1 MFKLN
6 NINNN
11 NNKNNNN
18 NNNIKPQNVLRNQ
31 LTMRYSFNNDQ
42 LYSYS
47 GGGNRGQLV
56 PRNEMSGTVGYNN
69 GVGFVNH
76 QNYLEQVI
84 KYQQVQLQQQQQQLL
99 FTQQQYEYSLQLQY
113 QYQLQQQLNQNRFN
127 IQRNSHIQ
135 NQPTIMNGPVTTLPD
150 SQTFGKAENM
160 YSEICYS
167 NDQRELE
174 VLEPYEIL
182 IIPKRDNTVTVR
194 DVSHVDLSKNKS
206 SRYQEMEV
214 EVEIKKGD
222 KDIELET
229 VRDELLSEKKINMN
243 SDTSEEIEVN
253 VYETRNFEE
262 EKYSESSFD
271 QKFNDFGYEPINNR
285 SIEVDLK
292 ECYNC
297 EIQDEQI
304 LESESELEE
313 VSLNG
318 NQGEIEIEEDSILVI
333 KYKNNV
339 GTDILNLMEQNIDNC
354 VIDGNSYY
362 YENFVRSLSFG
373 DYSPYESQVEPNLL
387 GFGDNCFYIVNNG
400 PFSQSNHTSKL
411 VEVLEDEKNEQ
422 EEKDNKD
429 HFQETNKKEET
440 EENIQTKKEK
450 VQDIKSEV
458 GSPKNS
464 RESLEELSEKI
475 QRFNLLLE
483 KINKMEQMNISFKE
497 AFLSEKWNLNS
508 NLNSETRGLD
518 GIKGK
523 MEENQLEDDKSVSE
537 CSALGIVKDI
547 YDSNPHIIYKN
558 VEDRSFESS
567 SERLADVEGELEQ
580 GEEHVQR
587 YIQAIND
594 YFARE
599 GLLGVCESR
608 LNTHRWER
616 NYENAMS
623 SLNSQFKDSSYNS
636 DAFSESDPESAVDS
650 IAVSEVNSD
659 FIETKENEVMDGVA
673 NKHCEDVLDIPD
685 KFVDEYNN
693 DLIKDEHNQEDKP
706 PKQDLLQL
714 EAEEIKTQEQ
724 NLIKNSRL
732 SSPKDSKTQLFP
744 LNPIHIENKM
754 AATSSISRTVLVSKT
769 KNEELSNSTKNH
781 QKVKIPTIN
790 IPNSNDIPKKTSS
803 SNILKKPQNDLKIKG
818 KTLSYANP
826 TQKNANLAGSE
837 FNKEIIDKDD
847 EILARLS
854 QCRVI
859 NSKTIKLA
867 TNNNNNNLE
876 GNKGYNIYEKSQSN
890 VSFRPRLNTCSVPF
904 SNSNN
909 SSSTNNNFNQHANKR
924 ACEKMT
930 RGPASNNWFGGKLT
944 NNQNRPHAPVQVR
957 KEPNLGF
964 KSLIS
969 SGIKVNMA
977 ELMKPRIIRK

>member
-6 NINNN
+6 SINNSHHHT
-11 NNKNNNN
+11 
-18 NNNIKPQNVLRNQ
+18 KPQNVLGNK
-31 LTMRYSFNNDQ
+31 LTMKFPFNNDQ
-42 LYSYS
+42 LCSYS
-47 GGGNRGQLV
+47 GGGNRGQRIT
-56 PRNEMSGTVGYNN
+56 RNEMSGTVGYNN
-69 GVGFVNH
+69 GAEFLNH
-76 QNYLEQVI
+76 QNYLKQVI

-99 FTQQQYEYSLQLQY
+99 LTQQQYEYSLQLQY
-113 QYQLQQQLNQNRFN
+113 QYQLQQQLNQSRFN
-127 IQRNSHIQ
+127 IQRNSHIH
-135 NQPTIMNGPVTTLPD
+135 NQPTIMNGPVTIVPD
-150 SQTFGKAENM
+150 PQTFGKADHM
-160 YSEICYS
+160 YSEVCYS

-206 SRYQEMEV
+206 SRYKEMEV

-229 VRDELLSEKKINMN
+229 VRDELLSEKKINMD
-243 SDTSEEIEVN
+243 SDKNEEIEVN

-262 EKYSESSFD
+262 EKYSENIFG

-285 SIEVDLK
+285 SIEVDLN

-313 VSLNG
+313 VSLNA

-373 DYSPYESQVEPNLL
+373 DYSPYESQTEPNLL
-387 GFGDNCFYIVNNG
+387 GFGDNCVYIVNNES
-400 PFSQSNHTSKL
+400 FSQSNHTSKL

-422 EEKDNKD
+422 EEKDGKY
-429 HFQETNKKEET
+429 HFQEANKKEET
-440 EENIQTKKEK
+440 EEDIQTKEEK
-450 VQDIKSEV
+450 GLDTKSEV

-464 RESLEELSEKI
+464 RESLEDLNEKI

-508 NLNSETRGLD
+508 NLNSGKNGLD

-523 MEENQLEDDKSVSE
+523 IEENQLEDDKSASE
-537 CSALGIVKDI
+537 SSALGTVNDI
-547 YDSNPHIIYKN
+547 FDSNPHIIYKN

-567 SERLADVEGELEQ
+567 SERLEDIEGELEQ

-594 YFARE
+594 YFAKE

-636 DAFSESDPESAVDS
+636 DAFSESDPESAIDS

-659 FIETKENEVMDGVA
+659 FNEDKGNKVMDGVTD
-673 NKHCEDVLDIPD
+673 KHHVDILDVSD
-685 KFVDEYNN
+685 KFIDEHNN
-693 DLIKDEHNQEDKP
+693 DVIKDEYGQEDKFR
-706 PKQDLLQL
+706 KQDLLQL
-714 EAEEIKTQEQ
+714 EAEEMITQEQ
-724 NLIKNSRL
+724 NLIKNSQF
-732 SSPKDSKTQLFP
+732 SSPKDSRTQLSP
-744 LNPIHIENKM
+744 VNPIHIENKM
-754 AATSSISRTVLVSKT
+754 LTSSSISRTVLVSKT
-769 KNEELSNSTKNH
+769 KNEALSGSTKNH

-790 IPNSNDIPKKTSS
+790 IPNPSDAPKKIPS
-803 SNILKKPQNDLKIKG
+803 SNILKKPQNDSKIRG
-818 KTLSYANP
+818 KTLLHANSA
-826 TQKNANLAGSE
+826 QKNANSAGNE
-837 FNKEIIDKDD
+837 PNKEIIDKDD

-859 NSKTIKLA
+859 NSKTIKLV
-867 TNNNNNNLE
+867 TNNNNNNLG
-876 GNKGYNIYEKSQSN
+876 GNTGYKTYEKSQSN

-904 SNSNN
+904 SNSN
-909 SSSTNNNFNQHANKR
+909 SLSSTNNNFNQHANKR

-930 RGPASNNWFGGKLT
+930 RGPTYSNWFGGKPAH
-944 NNQNRPHAPVQVR
+944 NQNRPQAPVQER

-969 SGIKVNMA
+969 SGIKVNVT